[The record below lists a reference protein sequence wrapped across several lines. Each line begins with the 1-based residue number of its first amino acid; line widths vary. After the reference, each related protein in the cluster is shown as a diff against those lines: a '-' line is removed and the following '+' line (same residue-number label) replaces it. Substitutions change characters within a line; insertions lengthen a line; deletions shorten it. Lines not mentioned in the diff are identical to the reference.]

1 MIVAGTGHRPA
12 TLGGLGLTVV
22 QKERWYANGTAIAF
36 SYLRYRKPS
45 AVISGM
51 ALGWDQML
59 AQAALDAGIPL
70 TAAVPF
76 EGQDSLWPHSDQV
89 RYAKLLGRAHE
100 VVVVSPGDYS
110 AWKMQVRNVWMV
122 DRCDRL
128 VALFDGVSPGGT
140 RNCVNFATRK
150 RAPVD
155 NLWPCWT
162 GRMTMNQWI
171 EAHADAR

>member
-12 TLGGLGLTVV
+12 ALGGLGLTVV
-22 QKERWYANGTAIAF
+22 QKERWYDQGAAIAF
-36 SYLRYRKPS
+36 AYLKYRSPTR
-45 AVISGM
+45 VISGM
-51 ALGWDQML
+51 AIGWDQML

-76 EGQDSLWPHSDQV
+76 EGQESLWPHSDQT
-89 RYAKLLGRAHE
+89 RYAKLLGKADQT
-100 VVVVSPGDYS
+100 VVISSGDYR
-110 AWKMQVRNVWMV
+110 AWKMQRRNVWMV
-122 DRCDRL
+122 DSADRL

-140 RNCVNFATRK
+140 RNCISYATVK
-150 RAPVD
+150 QVPVD

-171 EAHADAR
+171 EANADAR